1 MAQVVDMDKEITATS
16 YKPSNY
22 EGAVLG
28 TGDILLRLVSATTEL
43 HSCPKLSSLST
54 VKGVMKKPLY
64 R

>member
-1 MAQVVDMDKEITATS
+1 MDKEITATS

-43 HSCPKLSSLST
+43 HSCPKLSRLKCESSNE
-54 VKGVMKKPLY
+54 KKHY
-64 R
+64 TDKTS